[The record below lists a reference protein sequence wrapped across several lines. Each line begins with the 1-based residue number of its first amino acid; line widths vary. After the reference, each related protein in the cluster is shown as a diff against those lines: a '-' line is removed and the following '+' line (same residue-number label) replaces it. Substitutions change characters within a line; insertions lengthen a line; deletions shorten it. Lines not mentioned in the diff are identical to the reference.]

1 MYFCAWIRYI
11 CRYRLKWGGWV
22 HSMVELCWTHLT
34 DPGPML
40 WSQFFGD
47 FDQFSAKQ
55 SRNYLKR
62 KLRSI
67 FGIFWQ
73 YFESES
79 PLLLTICCPKNI
91 KNICNIDPES
101 DLPFQSYLAND
112 RRHNYTTP
120 KSYLELIN
128 LYVKVPIL
136 RIYVQAEKLTYKY

>member
-1 MYFCAWIRYI
+1 MITIFRRFRPIFCETIAK
-11 CRYRLKWGGWV
+11 L
-22 HSMVELCWTHLT
+22 
-34 DPGPML
+34 
-40 WSQFFGD
+40 SQT
-47 FDQFSAKQ
+47 KV
-55 SRNYLKR
+55 N
-62 KLRSI
+62 
-67 FGIFWQ
+67 GIFWQ